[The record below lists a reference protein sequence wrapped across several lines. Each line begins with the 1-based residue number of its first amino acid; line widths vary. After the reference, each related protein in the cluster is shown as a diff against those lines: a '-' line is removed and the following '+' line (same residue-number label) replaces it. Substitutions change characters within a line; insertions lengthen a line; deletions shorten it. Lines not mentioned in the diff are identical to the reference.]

1 MRGLVSAFL
10 SGLLFAFGLV
20 LSGMVLPDKVIGFLD
35 VFGDWDPTLAFVMGG
50 AIATHLP
57 LRRWLLARGTP
68 DPALKKAGIDGRLL
82 AGSLMFG
89 AGWGL
94 AGYCP
99 GPALVALGSGAQSV
113 LVFVAAMMIGIW
125 LFQYTLGRAPR

>member
-1 MRGLVSAFL
+1 VKGVASAFASGLV
-10 SGLLFAFGLV
+10 FAFGLV
-20 LSGMVLPDKVIGFLD
+20 LSGMVIPDKVIGFLD

-50 AIATHLP
+50 AIVTHLP
-57 LRRWLLARGTP
+57 LRRWLLARGAP
-68 DPALKKAGIDGRLL
+68 DPAPKKAGIDGRLV

-99 GPALVALGSGAQSV
+99 GPALVALGSGAPSV
-113 LVFVAAMMIGIW
+113 FTFVAAMAIGMWI
-125 LFQYTLGRAPR
+125 FQFTLGRAPK